1 MSDDFDEDFD
11 DEVTDQ
17 QVAKLAQSLTEQFGR
32 EAPLRAELV
41 ARNTLATGDM
51 DAYRLY
57 KRAEGAAEDILFLQG
72 DSGS

>member
-11 DEVTDQ
+11 DDVTDQ

-41 ARNTLATGDM
+41 ARNALATGDM

-72 DSGS
+72 DCGS